1 MQKVKNCIRCGK
13 EFKPSCNA
21 QKYCSVCA
29 SVMYWRAK
37 KKKEKQSLGSLNAE
51 ARAAGMSY
59 GQYVALKQMGK

>member
-37 KKKEKQSLGSLNAE
+37 KKKEG
-51 ARAAGMSY
+51 
-59 GQYVALKQMGK
+59 